1 MHRNQID
8 EFVISY
14 SSSIDTFVNSKM
26 LGINPH
32 AAAGKIRAGSMEN
45 IMEELPPVEDHR
57 TRVGAIR
64 REKTRNRLLECALA
78 VFAEKGPDAPMID
91 DFIAAAGVARGTFY
105 NYFRTTADLL
115 SAVAGE
121 SSDEVL
127 AVIDPLVRGI
137 EDPAQRVVV
146 GSRLYMQ
153 MATRYPLW
161 GAFITRVGTKRG
173 SRGRLLDEYL
183 TRDLQLGLEA
193 GRFKVAD
200 VVVARDMALGSIRY
214 GIETLLS
221 EEAPADYT
229 EQSMCA
235 LMQAFGIPA
244 EEARALAYAPIADC
258 PEPRGAI
265 FERIGHVREVGAKVD
280 Q

>member
-1 MHRNQID
+1 MQQQ
-8 EFVISY
+8 E
-14 SSSIDTFVNSKM
+14 
-26 LGINPH
+26 
-32 AAAGKIRAGSMEN
+32 
-45 IMEELPPVEDHR
+45 PVENHR
-57 TRVGAIR
+57 TRVGALR
-64 REKTRNRLLECALA
+64 REKTRNRLIESALG

-105 NYFRTTADLL
+105 NYFRTTAELL

-127 AVIDPLVRGI
+127 AVIDPIVRDI
-137 EDPAQRVVV
+137 DDPAQRVAV
-146 GSRLYMQ
+146 GSRLYMR
-153 MATRYPLW
+153 MAFRYPQW

-183 TRDLQLGLEA
+183 TRDLKLA
-193 GRFKVAD
+193 IDSGRFHVAD
-200 VVVARDMALGSIRY
+200 VVVARDIALGSIRY

-221 EEAPADYT
+221 EEAPPDYT
-229 EQSMCA
+229 EQSMYA
-235 LMQAFGIPA
+235 LLQAFGIGA
-244 EEARALAYAPIADC
+244 QEARELAYAPIADC

-265 FERIGHVREVGAKVD
+265 FERIGRGVQVTGDAVP